1 MQKRVAEVWNIGEQ
15 KFKNNYLIRTQMFKS
30 LIIPAVTYG
39 AEITGWSEWESIE
52 LTQRRYLRWVL
63 GLSRGTK
70 KAILMEE
77 TKAIPIYIET
87 GKKAMMYEERINNSP
102 CEVLRECL
110 REVRSGLRTWW
121 TEKRRTYCNRNGWS
135 DLEINA
141 AGNRGESTWEIL
153 LKRDIECWQQ
163 QQFNLLKLSRYRL
176 IRADR
181 VPWYLQRGRNISIIA
196 RFRCENEE
204 WGMNSWR
211 KERKCRICGTEEET
225 VNHMRAKCCPDMR
238 TLEQLMD
245 ERGSGENWMRSVL
258 AKREKMLNKV
268 PICI

>member
-1 MQKRVAEVWNIGEQ
+1 
-15 KFKNNYLIRTQMFKS
+15 
-30 LIIPAVTYG
+30 
-39 AEITGWSEWESIE
+39 
-52 LTQRRYLRWVL
+52 
-63 GLSRGTK
+63 
-70 KAILMEE
+70 
-77 TKAIPIYIET
+77 
-87 GKKAMMYEERINNSP
+87 MYEARINNSP

-110 REVRSGLRTWW
+110 KELRSVLKTWW
-121 TEKRRTYCNRNGWS
+121 TEKRRIYCNRNGWS

-141 AGNRGESTWEIL
+141 AGNRGESAWEIL
-153 LKRDIECWQQ
+153 MKRDIECWQQ

-211 KERKCRICGTEEET
+211 KERKCRICGTEDET

-245 ERGSGENWMRSVL
+245 ERGSGTMISL
-258 AKREKMLNKV
+258 H
-268 PICI
+268 